1 MACFTTLY
9 SGSSGNCGLVRSGR
23 GYLLVDMGK
32 SCRITTGALKDLG
45 LSVRDMQGILVT
57 HEHSDHVAGLKVFLK
72 HYDVVIL
79 DEVHERTLQTDVIL
93 GMIKEVFHYR
103 TDLKLIIMSA
113 TLDASSF
120 QHYFPHAPLF
130 KVPGSLFPVE
140 LFYTQEPEPDYLQ
153 AALRTVTQ
161 IHLYEPPGDVLL
173 FLTGEQEILDLC
185 AKLSRAMATWPVE
198 KRTLL
203 IVPLFSSLPPAQQQA
218 AFQATPEGMRKVVAS
233 TNIAETSVTINGI
246 VYVVDTG
253 FCKQKF
259 FDPKTRVESL
269 LVTPISQAAAK
280 QRAGRA
286 GRTQPGKCFRLY
298 TEQSYWDQL
307 SVCGKKRMNR
317 MN

>member
-1 MACFTTLY
+1 M
-9 SGSSGNCGLVRSGR
+9 
-23 GYLLVDMGK
+23 LL
-32 SCRITTGALKDLG
+32 REALTDPL
-45 LSVRDMQGILVT
+45 
-57 HEHSDHVAGLKVFLK
+57 LKK
-72 HYDVVIL
+72 YDVVIL

-93 GMIKEVFHYR
+93 GMVKEIFHYR
-103 TDLKLIIMSA
+103 SDLKLIIMSA

-120 QHYFPHAPLF
+120 QHYFPGAPLF
-130 KVPGSLFPVE
+130 KVPGSLYPVE
-140 LFYTQEPEPDYLQ
+140 LFYTQEPEPDYLE

-185 AKLSRAMATWPVE
+185 AKLARAMAAWPAE
-198 KRTLL
+198 KQSLE

-218 AFQATPEGMRKVVAS
+218 AFEPTPAGKRKVVAS

-259 FDPKTRVESL
+259 FDPKTRVEAL

-307 SVCGKKRMNR
+307 PVGREKRRNGETGKARGWKWMWLSD
-317 MN
+317 

>member
-1 MACFTTLY
+1 M
-9 SGSSGNCGLVRSGR
+9 
-23 GYLLVDMGK
+23 LL
-32 SCRITTGALKDLG
+32 REALTDPL
-45 LSVRDMQGILVT
+45 
-57 HEHSDHVAGLKVFLK
+57 LKK
-72 HYDVVIL
+72 YDVVIL

-93 GMIKEVFHYR
+93 GMVKEVFHYR
-103 TDLKLIIMSA
+103 SDLKLIIMSA

-120 QHYFPHAPLF
+120 QHYFPRAPLF
-130 KVPGSLFPVE
+130 QVPGSLFPVE

-185 AKLSRAMATWPVE
+185 TKLSRAMATWPVE
-198 KRTLL
+198 KRTLR
-203 IVPLFSSLPPAQQQA
+203 IVPLFSSLPQAQQEA
-218 AFQATPEGMRKVVAS
+218 AFEPTPAGMRKIVAS

-307 SVCGKKRMNR
+307 PVREWK
-317 MN
+317 